1 VTTAKNHRYAG
12 KVSRAAPAGHG
23 RYLQA
28 EWPPLCD
35 LRDRQSLERELLDAR
50 TFCRSIV
57 AAADGMIGV
66 RADGIIT
73 EVSDPMCQLS
83 GFARDDLVGS
93 AFRDLFSDADRA
105 RDVVDHTFTT
115 GPVRDLPLTLTP
127 TGGPGRPVS
136 VSTWAFGSL
145 ATGTRRVFAMVRDPA
160 AQTAEPDRATL
171 DGAGTDFVAQV
182 SHELRSPLTA
192 ILGYLELLRAGRAGP
207 LNTEHQSVV
216 NIIDRNSQ
224 RLLVLIDDL
233 LLLSRLDAET
243 LRLTKEPVRLA
254 PLVESIHESLLPAIY
269 EQGIKSRLDLDPSA
283 EVDADRAQLERVAA
297 NLISNAVK
305 FTPAGGQIDIVA
317 RHEGDEVVL
326 TVRDTGIGVPLDE
339 QEYLFTRFFRS
350 SISSELEIRGTG
362 LGLFIVR
369 RVIEG
374 HGGTVTAQSAPGIG
388 TTFTVR
394 LPSRSEVKD
403 RHPEEVTTT

>member
-1 VTTAKNHRYAG
+1 VTAAKNHPGAG
-12 KVSRAAPAGHG
+12 KVSRAAPAGQC

-28 EWPPLCD
+28 EWPPLSD
-35 LRDRQSLERELLDAR
+35 LPDRQSLERELLDAR
-50 TFCRSIV
+50 AFCRSIV
-57 AAADGMIGV
+57 AAAEGMIGV
-66 RADGIIT
+66 RADGVII

-83 GFARDDLVGS
+83 GFARDELVGS

>member
-1 VTTAKNHRYAG
+1 VTTAKNHPHARKAP
-12 KVSRAAPAGHG
+12 RATPAGQS

-28 EWPPLCD
+28 EWPSLCD
-35 LRDRQSLERELLDAR
+35 LPDRQSLEWELLDAR
-50 TFCRSIV
+50 AFSRSIV

-66 RADGIIT
+66 RTDGIIT

-93 AFRDLFSDADRA
+93 AFHSLFSDADRA
-105 RDVVDHTFTT
+105 RDVVDRTFTT
-115 GPVRDLPLTLTP
+115 GPVRDLQLTLTP
-127 TGGPGRPVS
+127 ADGPGRPVS
-136 VSTWAFGSL
+136 VNTWAFGSL
-145 ATGTRRVFAMVRDPA
+145 ATGTRHVFAMVRDLA
-160 AQTAEPDRATL
+160 ARIAERDRATL
-171 DGAGTDFVAQV
+171 DGAGADFVAQV

-216 NIIDRNSQ
+216 NVIDRNSK
-224 RLLVLIDDL
+224 RLLALIEDL
-233 LLLSRLDAET
+233 LLLPRLEADT
-243 LRLTKEPVRLA
+243 LRLTMEPVRLA

-269 EQGIKSRLDLDPSA
+269 EQAIKSRLDLDPGA
-283 EVDADRAQLERVAA
+283 EVDADRAQLERVVA

-305 FTPAGGQIDIVA
+305 FTPAGGDVVIA
-317 RHEGDEVVL
+317 AGREGNEVVL

-350 SISSELEIRGTG
+350 SISSELGIRGTG
-362 LGLFIVR
+362 LGLFIVK

-374 HGGTVTAQSAPGIG
+374 HGGTVAAESAPGIG
-388 TTFTVR
+388 TTFIVR
-394 LPSRSEVKD
+394 LPSRSGAKRRQRVAG
-403 RHPEEVTTT
+403 R

>member
-115 GPVRDLPLTLTP
+115 GPVRDLPLTLIRA
-127 TGGPGRPVS
+127 GGPGRPVW
-136 VSTWAFGSL
+136 VSTWVFGSL
-145 ATGTRRVFAMVRDPA
+145 ATGTRRVFAMVCDLA

-216 NIIDRNSQ
+216 NVIDRNSK
-224 RLLVLIDDL
+224 RLLALIEDL
-233 LLLSRLDAET
+233 LLLSRLEADT
-243 LRLTKEPVRLA
+243 LRLTMEPVRLA
-254 PLVESIHESLLPAIY
+254 PLVESIHESLLPTIY
-269 EQGIKSRLDLDPSA
+269 AQGIKSRLDLDPGA
-283 EVDADRAQLERVAA
+283 EVDADRAQLERVVA

-305 FTPAGGQIDIVA
+305 FTPAGGNIDIAA
-317 RHEGDEVVL
+317 RQEGNDVVL
-326 TVRDTGIGVPLDE
+326 TVRDTGIGVPLNE

-350 SISSELEIRGTG
+350 SVSSRLKIRGTG
-362 LGLFIVR
+362 LGLFLAR
-369 RVIEG
+369 QVIEG
-374 HGGTVTAQSAPGIG
+374 HGGTLVAESVPGSG
-388 TTFTVR
+388 STFTVR
-394 LPSRSEVKD
+394 LPAR
-403 RHPEEVTTT
+403 P